1 MEDFDSFKASRVK
14 MDPSSRQMT
23 DHQWKQSYAAYQTSR
38 ERVGV
43 GPGSQSKVNKRQK
56 LKSTNS
62 SDPRNLQ
69 GASQQL
75 GVVTDLNNLRQV
87 VRQQSAYSDLR
98 LIVDILA
105 WVSIAVFILIAVVSM
120 FFYTSS
126 AGTIISLLWAGVQ
139 IIGVVVA
146 RLLVHVLVD
155 IPDIALHQ
163 SLQKSTAQP
172 YITKG

>member
-1 MEDFDSFKASRVK
+1 MEDFETFKASRVK

-23 DHQWKQSYAAYQTSR
+23 DHQWKQSYAANQSAR
-38 ERVGV
+38 ERVGA
-43 GPGSQSKVNKRQK
+43 GSGSEDKVNKRQK
-56 LKSTNS
+56 SKSTNS
-62 SDPRNLQ
+62 SDPKSSLR
-69 GASQQL
+69 GSQQSSAVSDL
-75 GVVTDLNNLRQV
+75 GNLRQV

-98 LIVDILA
+98 LIIDILA

-120 FFYTSS
+120 FFYTSA
-126 AGTIISLLWAGVQ
+126 AGAIISLLWAGIQ

-163 SLQKSTAQP
+163 SLEKSTAQP
-172 YITKG
+172 VVS

>member
-1 MEDFDSFKASRVK
+1 MEDFESFKASRIK

-23 DHQWKQSYAAYQTSR
+23 DHQWKQSYAANRSAR
-38 ERVGV
+38 ERVGISADSD
-43 GPGSQSKVNKRQK
+43 GRGNKRR
-56 LKSTNS
+56 KSKSANS
-62 SDPRNLQ
+62 SDD
-69 GASQQL
+69 ASLIRGSQRPSTVS
-75 GVVTDLNNLRQV
+75 GPSNLRQL

-98 LIVDILA
+98 LIIDILA

-120 FFYTSS
+120 FFNTSA
-126 AGTIISLLWAGVQ
+126 AGAIISLLWAGIQ

-163 SLQKSTAQP
+163 SLQKSTVQP
-172 YITKG
+172 VVS

>member
-1 MEDFDSFKASRVK
+1 MEDFENFKASRVE

-23 DHQWKQSYAAYQTSR
+23 DHQWRQSYAAYQTAR

-43 GPGSQSKVNKRQK
+43 GPGPQSKIKKRQK

-62 SDPRNLQ
+62 FDLKSSLR
-69 GASQQL
+69 ASRQL
-75 GVVTDLNNLRQV
+75 GAASDLSNLRQV

-98 LIVDILA
+98 LIIDILA
-105 WVSIAVFILIAVVSM
+105 WVSICVFILIAVVSM
-120 FFYTSS
+120 FFYTS
-126 AGTIISLLWAGVQ
+126 AAAAIISLLWAGVR

-146 RLLVHVLVD
+146 RLLMHVLVD

-163 SLQKSTAQP
+163 SLQKSTARP
-172 YITKG
+172 L

>member
-1 MEDFDSFKASRVK
+1 MEDFESFKASRIK

-23 DHQWKQSYAAYQTSR
+23 DHQWKQSYAANQSAR
-38 ERVGV
+38 ERVGA
-43 GPGSQSKVNKRQK
+43 GSGSEGKVIKRQK
-56 LKSTNS
+56 SKSTNS
-62 SDPRNLQ
+62 SDLKSSLR
-69 GASQQL
+69 ASQQL
-75 GVVTDLNNLRQV
+75 GAVSDLSNLRQV

-98 LIVDILA
+98 LIIDILA
-105 WVSIAVFILIAVVSM
+105 WVSIAVFILITVVSM
-120 FFYTSS
+120 FFNTSA
-126 AGTIISLLWAGVQ
+126 AGAIISLLWAGVQ

-172 YITKG
+172 VVS

>member
-1 MEDFDSFKASRVK
+1 MEDFETFKASRVK

-23 DHQWKQSYAAYQTSR
+23 DHQWKQSYAANQSAR
-38 ERVGV
+38 ERVGA
-43 GPGSQSKVNKRQK
+43 GSGSEDKVNKRQK
-56 LKSTNS
+56 SKSTNS
-62 SDPRNLQ
+62 SDPKSSMRGSRQ
-69 GASQQL
+69 SSSVSDL
-75 GVVTDLNNLRQV
+75 GNLRQV

-98 LIVDILA
+98 LIIDILA

-120 FFYTSS
+120 FFYTSA
-126 AGTIISLLWAGVQ
+126 AGAIISLLWAGIQ

-163 SLQKSTAQP
+163 SLQKSTARSVVS
-172 YITKG
+172 

>member
-1 MEDFDSFKASRVK
+1 MEDFESFKASRIK

-23 DHQWKQSYAAYQTSR
+23 DHQWKQSYAANQSAR
-38 ERVGV
+38 ERVGAGSGSEGKV
-43 GPGSQSKVNKRQK
+43 IKRKKSRSTSSFDPNDSLRGSQQ
-56 LKSTNS
+56 S
-62 SDPRNLQ
+62 SVVSD
-69 GASQQL
+69 L
-75 GVVTDLNNLRQV
+75 GNLRQV

-98 LIVDILA
+98 LVIDILA

-120 FFYTSS
+120 FFYTSA
-126 AGTIISLLWAGVQ
+126 AGAIISLLWAGIR

-172 YITKG
+172 DVS

>member
-1 MEDFDSFKASRVK
+1 MEDFEAFKASRVK

-23 DHQWKQSYAAYQTSR
+23 DHQWKQSYAANQSAR
-38 ERVGV
+38 ERVGA
-43 GPGSQSKVNKRQK
+43 GSGSEDKVNKRQK
-56 LKSTNS
+56 SKSTNS
-62 SDPRNLQ
+62 SDPKSSLR
-69 GASQQL
+69 GTQQSSAVSDL
-75 GVVTDLNNLRQV
+75 GNLRQV

-98 LIVDILA
+98 LIIDILA

-120 FFYTSS
+120 FFYTS
-126 AGTIISLLWAGVQ
+126 AGGAIISLLWAGVQ

-163 SLQKSTAQP
+163 SLQKSTA
-172 YITKG
+172 KSVVN

>member
-14 MDPSSRQMT
+14 LDPSSRQMT
-23 DHQWKQSYAAYQTSR
+23 DHQWKQSYVAYQTAR

-43 GPGSQSKVNKRQK
+43 GSGPQSKVNRRQK
-56 LKSTNS
+56 LKSANS
-62 SDPRNLQ
+62 SDPRNSQ
-69 GASQQL
+69 GASLQL
-75 GVVTDLNNLRQV
+75 GAVSDLSNLRQV
-87 VRQQSAYSDLR
+87 VRQQSAYPDLR

-120 FFYTSS
+120 FFYTSV
-126 AGTIISLLWAGVQ
+126 AGAIISLLWAGVQ

-163 SLQKSTAQP
+163 SLQKSTAQLF
-172 YITKG
+172 ISEG